1 MFQQRQNETFYEAWT
16 RYKDLLRKVPHHG
29 IEPWLQIQIFYD
41 KVDYQTRRAI
51 DYTAKGR
58 LNRLSIDECWKVLEG
73 LAQYEEEGW
82 EDPMFPSKGKLDYAH
97 ATQEQ
102 LLGSIEKQ
110 VKELMSIEKPA
121 AETMWNPN
129 LRRNA
134 VIDHNF
140 PERSRQEEF
149 EGIMVTFM
157 DNQEKQIQHLEARM
171 ESTHKAFMNIADQFI
186 SRVKERIKENSV
198 PRKIEKVFEVST
210 PLAFD
215 QEDSEKFSPSAPPL
229 TTFRSCEHPQKEK
242 NSQFHNIFVG
252 CLRTT
257 VPNICKRRSFGFKPG
272 VKRLYLKNTTDLK
285 PSMEQHL
292 FVHTDDPCEGY
303 NLAKTSPNP
312 SYNLTSF
319 RDSNETFD
327 PGGLH

>member
-1 MFQQRQNETFYEAWT
+1 
-16 RYKDLLRKVPHHG
+16 
-29 IEPWLQIQIFYD
+29 
-41 KVDYQTRRAI
+41 
-51 DYTAKGR
+51 
-58 LNRLSIDECWKVLEG
+58 
-73 LAQYEEEGW
+73 
-82 EDPMFPSKGKLDYAH
+82 MFPSKGKLDYTH

-110 VKELMSIEKPA
+110 VKELMRIEKPA
-121 AETMWNPN
+121 TETVWNPN

-134 VIDHNF
+134 VINQSF

-157 DNQEKQIQHLEARM
+157 NNQEKQIQHIEARM
-171 ESTHKAFMNIADQFI
+171 KSTRNAFMDLADQFI
-186 SRVKERIKENSV
+186 LRIKEKIKENSA

-210 PLAFD
+210 PLVFNQKD
-215 QEDSEKFSPSAPPL
+215 NEKFSPSASPSI
-229 TTFRSCEHPQKEK
+229 TSHFCEHPQEEK
-242 NSQFHNIFVG
+242 NLQFHNIFVG

-257 VPNICKRRSFGFKPG
+257 LPNLCKRRSFGVKPG
-272 VKRLYLKNTTDLK
+272 VKGLHLKNTTDLK

-292 FVHTDDPCEGY
+292 FVHTSDPCEGY
-303 NLAKTSPNP
+303 NLTRTSPTP
-312 SYNLTSF
+312 FYNHTSF